1 MGAYACAATA
11 DRAHPACAW
20 GSAVDQALPLLRHV
34 ERRLRVGGRP
44 HDGGARAPHCHARS
58 KRGVSRAVRA
68 VPHAQVI
75 EPHTAADGVAEIKAF
90 INGTHVKHFLRLRT
104 IVVRVLSTIFAAASG
119 LAAGSEAPL
128 IHIGAGVG
136 SGVTRGDKMRNNV
149 LLEFSPAI
157 LGLFHNDKDRRL
169 FVSAGAAAGMA
180 VAFGAPIGGVLWVLE
195 ETASAWTPALIWR
208 MFTASL
214 VASVTFAFLRA
225 GHSAG
230 DISVSGLLSLGGAH
244 ASEPVSLAQVCARNG
259 MSS

>member
-1 MGAYACAATA
+1 M
-11 DRAHPACAW
+11 
-20 GSAVDQALPLLRHV
+20 
-34 ERRLRVGGRP
+34 
-44 HDGGARAPHCHARS
+44 
-58 KRGVSRAVRA
+58 
-68 VPHAQVI
+68 PHAQVI

-208 MFTASL
+208 MFSASL

-259 MSS
+259 MSV